1 MPNPLASPRGG
12 GGPLEIVARDSRGE
26 TMSYIMRIIHLPRR
40 AQRAEPC
47 VHAAK
52 HTETKGNAVE
62 SHGKTSG
69 KRPERPVGKVGNGR
83 CLSLTGAQLWSE
95 SSVALARSA
104 CQSRVRACVV
114 AVTLR
119 AVRAVCCERSEVKAI
134 LGITAAL
141 PLPVVGVP
149 IGTEQLGRR
158 SGDKRKS
165 PGYSRVRTRVCTAHT
180 S

>member
-69 KRPERPVGKVGNGR
+69 ERPERPVGKVGNGR
-83 CLSLTGAQLWSE
+83 CLSL
-95 SSVALARSA
+95 
-104 CQSRVRACVV
+104 
-114 AVTLR
+114 
-119 AVRAVCCERSEVKAI
+119 
-134 LGITAAL
+134 
-141 PLPVVGVP
+141 
-149 IGTEQLGRR
+149 
-158 SGDKRKS
+158 S
-165 PGYSRVRTRVCTAHT
+165 PGPNSGRSPRSRSPGQLAKAGSEHAWWLSRCVPFALCAV
-180 S
+180 